1 MELYQQVR
9 TQTLALCQPLNT
21 ADHELQ
27 AAEFTSPLKWH
38 LAHTS
43 WFFETFLLKPH
54 RPDYQ
59 EFPPLF
65 GHLFNSYYNGIGQP
79 YPRAQ
84 RGLLS
89 RPSLDEVL
97 AYRAHIDQAMQPLMH
112 DAGLQPLI
120 ELGLNHEQ
128 QHQELMLT
136 DLLYCWAKN
145 PLEPVYQQAIQH
157 SAEQTAP
164 NWLPLTEGVTEVG
177 HSGPAFAFDNE
188 TPRHR
193 QWLQG
198 GEIASRLVTNAEY
211 LQFIEQ
217 GGYQQPQWWLAD
229 GWSWISSLS
238 PQERQPL
245 YWRRQN
251 NEWSTYGLAGR
262 QPLDPHTP
270 LCHISFYE
278 ADAYARWAGARLPT
292 EAEWESAARL
302 YPQQLQQLFGC
313 RWQWTASSY
322 QAYPGYRP
330 AAGAVGE
337 YNGKFMCNQMVL
349 RGSSCATPEGHS
361 RITYRNFFYPH
372 ECWQFTGLRLARD
385 TA

>member
-9 TQTLALCQPLNT
+9 SQTLVLCQPLNA

-59 EFPPLF
+59 EFHPLF

-89 RPSLDEVL
+89 RPTLDEVL
-97 AYRAHIDQAMQPLMH
+97 AYRAHIDQAMQPLLT
-112 DAGLQPLI
+112 DASLQPLI

-136 DLLYCWAKN
+136 DLLYSWAKN
-145 PLEPVYQQAIQH
+145 PLEPVYQPAIHH
-157 SAEQTAP
+157 SAEQTTLS
-164 NWLPLTEGVTEVG
+164 WLSLPEGIAEIG
-177 HSGPAFAFDNE
+177 HSDSVFAFDNE

-193 QWLQG
+193 QWLAG
-198 GEIASRLVTNAEY
+198 GEIASRLVSNGEY
-211 LQFIEQ
+211 LQFVEQ

-229 GWSWISSLS
+229 GWSWISSL
-238 PQERQPL
+238 PPEEQQPL
-245 YWRRQN
+245 YWRQHN
-251 NEWSTYGLAGR
+251 NEWSAYGLAGR
-262 QPLDPHTP
+262 QPLDPHAP

-302 YPQQLQQLFGC
+302 FPQQLQQLFGC
-313 RWQWTASSY
+313 RWQWTASPY
-322 QAYPGYRP
+322 QPYPGYRP

-349 RGSSCATPEGHS
+349 RGSSCATPEGHG

-372 ECWQFTGLRLARD
+372 ERWQFTGLRLARD